1 MSKKILAVL
10 AVLFICVAVFATSEV
25 SSNEDAKGSPWSVYG
40 GTSYL
45 VSHIGASYDIGRLEL
60 SGTLYSGFPNIAIIC
75 YSGEMK
81 DYNSKTDEEKKTAE
95 KPKFIDYIGP
105 AFKLALLG
113 NVSAMYDL
121 TEGDK
126 FDILVGASV
135 SGAYSNL
142 GEILESS
149 EKLNIGVVALDAVAK
164 VQFNFAKHSGIYIA
178 TELPLA
184 GVLFAPN
191 TDTESSQKTSVSFFT
206 IGLDG
211 YLGAA
216 LTLLAYTTRVGY
228 VYSF

>member
-10 AVLFICVAVFATSEV
+10 AVLFICVAVFATSAV
-25 SSNEDAKGSPWSVYG
+25 SSSEEEKGSNWSIYG

-60 SGTLYSGFPNIAIIC
+60 SGTLYSGFPNIAIIN
-75 YSGEMK
+75 YVGDMK
-81 DYNSKTDEEKKTAE
+81 DYNSKTEEEKATTD

-121 TEGDK
+121 TSDDK
-126 FDILVGASV
+126 FDVLVGTSI

-142 GEILESS
+142 EEISA
-149 EKLNIGVVALDAVAK
+149 KLHIGVVALDAVAK

-184 GVLFAPN
+184 GVLFVPETN
-191 TDTESSQKTSVSFFT
+191 EEGVKKTNVSFFT
-206 IGLDG
+206 IGMDG
-211 YLGAA
+211 YLVAA
-216 LTLLAYTTRVGY
+216 LNLLAYTTRVGY

>member
-60 SGTLYSGFPNIAIIC
+60 SGTLYSGFPNIAIIN
-75 YSGEMK
+75 YAEEMK
-81 DYNSKTDEEKKTAE
+81 KYNSMEEEAKKEAS
-95 KPKFIDYIGP
+95 KPNFMEYLGQS
-105 AFKLALLG
+105 FKMAYMG

-121 TEGDK
+121 TKGDK

-135 SGAYSNL
+135 SGAYVDSLKL
-142 GEILESS
+142 GA
-149 EKLNIGVVALDAVAK
+149 VALDAVAK

-184 GVLFAPN
+184 GVLFKSN
-191 TDTESSQKTSVSFFT
+191 TDAENAKKTETHFFIVGKDVYT
-206 IGLDG
+206 LAL
-211 YLGAA
+211 YLS
-216 LTLLAYTTRVGY
+216 LYTARVGY